1 LDEILK
7 SRAVLIQKGK
17 VAKGTVVYWMSRDQ
31 RADDNWALEFACQL
45 AKDNNASLAVVFCLV
60 PDFLSATLR
69 QYGFMLKGLKEVAQK
84 LKENNIPFY
93 LLQGSPGDEIPK
105 FLQQYN
111 VRFLV
116 TDFDPLRIKRIW
128 KKEVF
133 AKTDATLYT
142 VDAHNIVP
150 AFLAST
156 KLEYGAY
163 TIRPKIN
170 KLLPTYLNKFQNF
183 RDVKQYREF
192 ENISYNWEGIFA
204 NLTVDRSVSE
214 ITWCLPGETA
224 AKEAFD
230 DFMETR
236 LTKYAT
242 HRNDPNGNG
251 VSNLS
256 AYLHFG
262 QLSAQRV
269 ALSVLKDYPDHPSTA
284 SFLEELIIRKELSDN
299 FCLYNANYDS
309 VEGFPD
315 WAKKSLDEHRNDERE
330 YIYSLEQFELGS
342 THDTLWNAAQFQ
354 MVNHGKMHGYL
365 RMYWAKKILEW
376 TPSPK
381 LALQT
386 AIYLNDKY
394 QLDGRDPNG
403 YAGCAW
409 SIGGVHDRAWNKHP
423 VYGKVRYM
431 NYNGCKRKFD
441 VDKYIKANST

>member
-7 SRAVLIQKGK
+7 SRAVLIQKGTIS
-17 VAKGTVVYWMSRDQ
+17 KGTVVYWMSRDQ
-31 RADDNWALEFACQL
+31 RAEDNWALEFACQL
-45 AKDNNASLAVVFCLV
+45 AKENNVSVAVAFCLV
-60 PDFLSATLR
+60 PDFLNATLR
-69 QYGFMLKGLKEVAQK
+69 QYGFMLKGIKEVALK
-84 LKENNIPFY
+84 LKGNNIPFY
-93 LLQGSPGDEIPK
+93 LLQGAPGVEIPI
-105 FLQQYN
+105 FLQHYN

-133 AKTDATLYT
+133 AKTDATIYT

-170 KLLPTYLNKFQNF
+170 KLLPTYLNKFTNL
-183 RDVKQYREF
+183 RDLTQHGEF
-192 ENISYNWEGIFA
+192 GFISYNWEEILA
-204 NLTVDRSVSE
+204 NLTIDRSVPEVSG
-214 ITWCLPGETA
+214 CLPGETA
-224 AKEAFD
+224 AKEALT
-230 DFMETR
+230 DFKDSR
-236 LTKYAT
+236 LAKYT
-242 HRNDPNGNG
+242 DHRNDPNGNG

-262 QLSAQRV
+262 QLSAQRI
-269 ALSVLKDYPDHPSTA
+269 AQSVLDEFPDHPSTRA
-284 SFLEELIIRKELSDN
+284 FLEELIIRRELSDN
-299 FCLYNANYDS
+299 FCMHNANYDS
-309 VEGFPD
+309 VDGFPD

-330 YIYSLEQFELGS
+330 YIYSMEQFEYGQ
-342 THDTLWNAAQFQ
+342 THDALWNAAQFQ
-354 MVNHGKMHGYL
+354 MVKEGKMHGYL

-376 TPSPK
+376 TPSPEV
-381 LALQT
+381 ALLT
-386 AIYLNDKY
+386 AISLNDKY

-423 VYGKVRYM
+423 IYGKIRYM
-431 NYNGCKRKFD
+431 NFNGCKRKFD
-441 VDKYIKANST
+441 VEKYIRANS